1 MSEINKITALGML
14 VSRESDITDQVKNQA
29 ALILAA
35 VAMPTLEKDSDMV
48 DTVADYNKIFLAVIG
63 VAKADTLPVDHVLG
77 AINSLYGMLDD
88 TTGNVDRRK
97 FLRDYLA
104 NLSGDTGAAVETV
117 TASPVPE
124 LAAEQTPTSPTEE
137 KQLMPVEELEEV
149 PAPAP
154 NVPAYFEPGRYEGI
168 SNDVYHASNGI
179 SSSQIKDARVSLM
192 YFHGRHI
199 TGAIKRESTE
209 ALTFGSLCH
218 TMVLEPEKLD
228 EEFSIEPVTPAGA
241 FTSGD
246 SMTKWLKEYNAAL
259 PALLSSDEIK
269 VLLEAH
275 NATLPAPYSLGG
287 SVDDVGNVYTRLPA
301 EFQTIPDGQKFTA
314 TLMKACIKEYNATL
328 PVQLKTSGSRD
339 TLLEQLAIISPE
351 VVEAEA
357 AKPAP
362 LNTSGKK
369 EDLAAAIKTVKPDAL
384 FADEITAAW
393 LNADT
398 NKSPITLKQ
407 YELAKA
413 IQQAVFDHPAAGGLV
428 NNPNRAVEV
437 SYYGM
442 DEDTGIDIRVRP
454 DQEIDFNGIRVCFD
468 LKTIQYGR
476 IKQEAL
482 RSKLHRTIIDFDY
495 HVSAAMYCD
504 VGDFDQFFW
513 IFVNK
518 DEGYHWIAIV
528 EASPD
533 ELELGR
539 LEYKKALRDIQQAQ
553 ETDHWPSPITSELV
567 DELNDFD
574 LRRLEALRLA

>member
-14 VSRESDITDQVKNQA
+14 VSRECDITDQVKNQA
-29 ALILAA
+29 ALILSA
-35 VAMPTLEKDSDMV
+35 VAMPKLEKDSDMA
-48 DTVADYNKIFLAVIG
+48 DTVSDYNKIFFAVSG
-63 VAKADTLPVDHVLG
+63 VANADTLPVDHLLG
-77 AINSLYGMLDD
+77 AVNSLYGMLDD

-97 FLRDYLA
+97 FLRAYLA
-104 NLSGDTGAAVETV
+104 NLSGDTVTEIETV
-117 TASPVPE
+117 AATPAPE
-124 LAAEQTPTSPTEE
+124 LVEEQSPTSIKDE
-137 KQLMPVEELEEV
+137 KQLMPVDELEE
-149 PAPAP
+149 APAP

-168 SNDVYHASNGI
+168 SNDVYHKSNGI

-192 YFHGRHI
+192 YFHGRHV

-218 TMVLEPEKLD
+218 TMVLEPEKLE
-228 EEFSIEPVTPAGA
+228 EEFSIEPVIPEGA
-241 FTSGD
+241 FTNTESIKAFID
-246 SMTKWLKEYNAAL
+246 QYNAPLAQPVGLGTAL
-259 PALLSSDEIK
+259 EDTKSFYESIPAD
-269 VLLEAH
+269 
-275 NATLPAPYSLGG
+275 
-287 SVDDVGNVYTRLPA
+287 
-301 EFQTIPDGQKFTA
+301 FQTIPTNGKITA
-314 TLMKACIKEYNATL
+314 SAMKDCIKQYNASL
-328 PVQLKTSGSRD
+328 PPLLK
-339 TLLEQLAIISPE
+339 A
-351 VVEAEA
+351 
-357 AKPAP
+357 
-362 LNTSGKK
+362 SGKK
-369 EDLAAAIKTVKPDAL
+369 EDLAAAIKAVKPDAV
-384 FADEITAAW
+384 FADEIIAEW
-393 LNADT
+393 QQST
-398 NKSPITLKQ
+398 NGKTLILRKQ
-407 YELAKA
+407 YELAKS
-413 IQQAVFDHPAAGGLV
+413 IQQAVFNHPAAGGLV

-539 LEYKKALRDIQQAQ
+539 LEYKKALRDIQNAQ
-553 ETDHWPSPITSELV
+553 ETDNWPAPITSELV

>member
-104 NLSGDTGAAVETV
+104 NLSGDTGTAVEIV
-117 TASPVPE
+117 AASPVPE
-124 LAAEQTPTSPTEE
+124 LVAEQTPTSPTEE
-137 KQLMPVEELEEV
+137 LEEA

-228 EEFSIEPVTPAGA
+228 EEFSIEPVIPAGA

-275 NATLPAPYSLGG
+275 NATLPTPYSLGG
-287 SVDDVGNVYTRLPA
+287 SVDDVGSVYTRLPA

-328 PVQLKTSGSRD
+328 PVPLKTSGSRD
-339 TLLEQLAIISPE
+339 TLLEQLATISPD

-357 AKPAP
+357 AKPVP

-369 EDLAAAIKTVKPDAL
+369 EDLAAVIKTVKPDAL

-407 YELAKA
+407 YELAKS
-413 IQQAVFDHPAAGGLV
+413 IQQAVFNHPAAGGLV

-539 LEYKKALRDIQQAQ
+539 LEYKKALRDIQKAQ
-553 ETDHWPSPITSELV
+553 ETDNWPAPITSELI

>member
-63 VAKADTLPVDHVLG
+63 VAKADTLPVDHILG

-97 FLRDYLA
+97 LLRDYLA
-104 NLSGDTGAAVETV
+104 NLSGDTGSAVETV

-124 LAAEQTPTSPTEE
+124 LVAEQIPTSPTEE
-137 KQLMPVEELEEV
+137 KQLMPTEELEEA

-228 EEFSIEPVTPAGA
+228 EEFSIEPVIPAGA

-246 SMTKWLKEYNAAL
+246 SMTKWLKEYNATL

-275 NATLPAPYSLGG
+275 NATLPTPYSLGG
-287 SVDDVGNVYTRLPA
+287 SVDDVGSVYTRLPA

-328 PVQLKTSGSRD
+328 PVQLNTSGSRD
-339 TLLEQLAIISPE
+339 TLLEQLATISPD

-357 AKPAP
+357 AKPVQ

-369 EDLAAAIKTVKPDAL
+369 EDLAAVIKTVKPDAL

-407 YELAKA
+407 YELAKS
-413 IQQAVFDHPAAGGLV
+413 IQQAVFNHPAAGGLV

-539 LEYKKALRDIQQAQ
+539 LEYKKALRDIQNSQ
-553 ETDHWPSPITSELV
+553 ENDNWPAPITSELV

-574 LRRLEALRLA
+574 LRRLETLRLA

>member
-48 DTVADYNKIFLAVIG
+48 DMVADYNKIFLAVTG
-63 VAKADTLPVDHVLG
+63 VAKADTLPVDHMLG

-124 LAAEQTPTSPTEE
+124 LVAEQTPTGIQEE
-137 KQLMPVEELEEV
+137 KQLMPADELEE
-149 PAPAP
+149 APAP

-228 EEFSIEPVTPAGA
+228 EEFSIEPVIPAGA

-246 SMTKWLKEYNAAL
+246 SMTKWLKEYNATL

-275 NATLPAPYSLGG
+275 NATLPTPYSLGG
-287 SVDDVGNVYTRLPA
+287 SVDDVGSVYTRLPA

-328 PVQLKTSGSRD
+328 PVPLKTSGSRD
-339 TLLEQLAIISPE
+339 TLLEQLATISPD

-357 AKPAP
+357 AKPVP

-369 EDLAAAIKTVKPDAL
+369 EDLAAVIKTVKPDAL
-384 FADEITAAW
+384 FADEITATW
-393 LNADT
+393 LNAET

-407 YELAKA
+407 YELAKS
-413 IQQAVFDHPAAGGLV
+413 IQQAVFNHPAAGGLV

-518 DEGYHWIAIV
+518 DEGYHWVAIV

-539 LEYKKALRDIQQAQ
+539 LEYKKALRDIQKAQ
-553 ETDHWPSPITSELV
+553 ETDNWPAPITSELV